1 MNTLILKGDGYGL
14 EIAPEAVEQKATLI
28 QHAELIVEVNDHAAS
43 DAARSQVK
51 KLAEMRIL
59 VEKSRNEIKK
69 PVLAVGKRIDEMAAG
84 FVVEITT
91 QEKRITGLIG
101 KYADEVEQV
110 RLAAQREQAR
120 IESERL
126 RAEQE
131 AARKR
136 AAEEQAALKAAADAE
151 AARIQAEAAA
161 KAAASAPQDEDEEN
175 IEEQIRLAAA
185 LDAANAAAAQV
196 AAQAAAAQQAEQNRL
211 HEAAMLAHEAAQAS
225 MLANTARTS
234 GVKYEPDYEVT
245 DIHALYRHHA
255 DLVELTPKRR
265 EILNRIKSL
274 MVGTDLPTIPGLN
287 ITKKAVVSTR

>member
-14 EIAPEAVEQKATLI
+14 EIAPEAVLLKTTLI
-28 QHAELIVEVNDHAAS
+28 RHAGLIVEVNDHAAS

-51 KLAEMRIL
+51 KLAEMRNL
-59 VEKSRNEIKK
+59 VEKSRNVIKK

-101 KYADEVEQV
+101 KYADEVEQA

-126 RAEQE
+126 KAEQE

-161 KAAASAPQDEDEEN
+161 KAAAAPQDEDEEN

-185 LDAANAAAAQV
+185 LDAVNAAAAQV
-196 AAQAAAAQQAEQNRL
+196 AAQAAAAQQAEQDRAN
-211 HEAAMLAHEAAQAS
+211 EAARLAHEAAQAA

-234 GVKYEPDYEVT
+234 GVKYEPEYEVT

-274 MVGTDLPTIPGLN
+274 MVGDELPTIPGLS